1 MSPHDEGRGWGQWS
15 KVLDKS
21 FKRRVSWWGLE
32 GIYQVTITANLLL
45 PFSSL
50 IHRSEQ
56 LSACVDYP
64 MSLYWKDLA
73 RMYPNAKILL
83 NVRDPVKWYQ
93 SVNNSIRPINTFMTS
108 LMALPL
114 RMLMR
119 LRGSDQTVAPVFTGV
134 APTYLGP
141 KYPRGLMG
149 VFESGED
156 TAVRWDAGED
166 DISSQSY
173 LQPRFFT
180 DWVDQVKCEVSPDR
194 LLVFQVREGWEPLCQ
209 FLGVP
214 VPDQP
219 FPNVNDTAGKLYQ
232 WCWWFCDI
240 KLLSEMKSRLRS
252 MKMFCMCLWSLAAA
266 GVGVAVHCLKDKIP
280 TDDLI
285 NFFSQRFYKL

>member
-1 MSPHDEGRGWGQWS
+1 
-15 KVLDKS
+15 
-21 FKRRVSWWGLE
+21 
-32 GIYQVTITANLLL
+32 
-45 PFSSL
+45 
-50 IHRSEQ
+50 
-56 LSACVDYP
+56 

-156 TAVRWDAGED
+156 TAVR
-166 DISSQSY
+166 
-173 LQPRFFT
+173 
-180 DWVDQVKCEVSPDR
+180 
-194 LLVFQVREGWEPLCQ
+194 
-209 FLGVP
+209 
-214 VPDQP
+214 
-219 FPNVNDTAGKLYQ
+219 
-232 WCWWFCDI
+232 
-240 KLLSEMKSRLRS
+240 
-252 MKMFCMCLWSLAAA
+252 
-266 GVGVAVHCLKDKIP
+266 
-280 TDDLI
+280 
-285 NFFSQRFYKL
+285 